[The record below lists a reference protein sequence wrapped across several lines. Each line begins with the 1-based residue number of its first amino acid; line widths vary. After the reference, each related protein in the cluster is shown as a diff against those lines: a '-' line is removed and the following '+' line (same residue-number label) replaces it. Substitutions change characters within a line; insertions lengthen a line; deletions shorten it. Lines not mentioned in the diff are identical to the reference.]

1 VPVRSTIAGC
11 HDPGQTGLLQ
21 QVRRS
26 LPAASNAA
34 VVLGGT
40 SLFGG
45 KGGVLET
52 FIAVLLLSV
61 LRNLF
66 NLLGL
71 SSFFQMVVTGIILVA
86 ALIMNYVLDRRAK
99 SA

>member
-1 VPVRSTIAGC
+1 
-11 HDPGQTGLLQ
+11 
-21 QVRRS
+21 
-26 LPAASNAA
+26 
-34 VVLGGT
+34 
-40 SLFGG
+40 
-45 KGGVLET
+45 
-52 FIAVLLLSV
+52 
-61 LRNLF
+61 LF

>member
-1 VPVRSTIAGC
+1 M
-11 HDPGQTGLLQ
+11 LF
-21 QVRRS
+21 RS
-26 LPAASNAA
+26 LLTARLTIGQPTANQGLELDAIAA

-45 KGGVLET
+45 RGGVLGT

-71 SSFFQMVVTGIILVA
+71 SSFFQMVVTGVILVA
-86 ALIMNYVLDRRAK
+86 ALIMNHVLDQRSKRA
-99 SA
+99 